1 MSPSYPPTTP
11 LPWGSPTSLSPHK
24 MPLPDNDEELVVLC
38 LWIDAY
44 LDDLWDNYLNY
55 CQLVSKPE
63 ATKIFAIIFT
73 EMDFFEIIK
82 SRAMDKMASRMA
94 LGKLDGPIL

>member
-1 MSPSYPPTTP
+1 
-11 LPWGSPTSLSPHK
+11 
-24 MPLPDNDEELVVLC
+24 MPLPEGDEELVVLC

-44 LDDLWDNYLNY
+44 LDDLWDNYLSY

-63 ATKIFAIIFT
+63 ATKIFAVIFT

-94 LGKLDGPIL
+94 IGKIDGSIL